1 MKSLTIAQQSVIGL
15 AVMIIILTVFGAF
28 GYVSVQQMIG
38 LNRAAARA
46 DERLIELSSLLGGL
60 DEAESRKSAI
70 VITGKEELF
79 EPYRESKERVVRRVA
94 LLPRLYEDDSAQ
106 RERVDKL
113 PALARERLDELDA
126 AIDARGK
133 GSAAV
138 ASVEVEMRKRQTIE
152 RIRALVDE
160 VRKRERSER
169 ALRRAGI
176 EDTAVKLGRTAFSGV
191 LVLMFII
198 GVLSRISL
206 GTLERRVGAAVEQVH
221 RASSELQTSAAQQ
234 VKGAKN
240 QVSAATEVSA
250 TMRELVIT
258 ARMIAESAQR
268 VTKMASETAAAAR
281 GGTQTV
287 EDAQRTIEGVR
298 RQVDHIVDRML
309 DLGKRSQEIGKILD
323 IINDLAAQTNI
334 LAINATIEAVG
345 AGAAGRRFGV
355 VAGEIRKLA
364 DRVSGS
370 TKEIRHLI
378 GEIRSAANTTALATE
393 EGAKAAEAG
402 TMRFVEVTE
411 SFRRIVEL
419 VGGTAQAAR
428 EIELS
433 TKQQTSAMVQ
443 VSTAMGEVA
452 QTARES
458 ESGATLTVN
467 TAAELS
473 SLSHELGRLIR
484 RAAA

>member
-1 MKSLTIAQQSVIGL
+1 MKSLTIAQQSALGL
-15 AVMIIILTVFGAF
+15 AVMVAFLAVFGVF
-28 GYVSVQQMIG
+28 GYSSVRQMAD

-46 DERLIELSSLLGGL
+46 DERLTELSIFLSAL
-60 DEAESRKSAI
+60 DEAEARKSAL
-70 VITGKEELF
+70 VLTGKEELL
-79 EPYRESKERVVRRVA
+79 EPYRESKEKVGRKA
-94 LLPRLYEDDSAQ
+94 TSLPSFYDDDPAQ
-106 RERVDKL
+106 RELVEKL
-113 PALARERLDELDA
+113 PALARERLDELDVA
-126 AIDARGK
+126 LDARGK
-133 GSAAV
+133 GGAAV
-138 ASVEVEMRKRQTIE
+138 ASVEMELRGRQTMDK
-152 RIRALVDE
+152 IRAAVEDL
-160 VRKRERSER
+160 RKRERGER

-176 EDTAVKLGRTAFSGV
+176 EETAVKLGRTAFVGV
-191 LVLMFII
+191 LALMLLI
-198 GVLSRISL
+198 GVTSWISMSA
-206 GTLERRVGAAVEQVH
+206 LERRVGAAIQQVQ
-221 RASSELQTSAAQQ
+221 RASAELHTSAEQQ
-234 VKGAKN
+234 ARGAKD

-250 TMRELVIT
+250 TMRELVVT

-268 VTKMASETAAAAR
+268 VTQVAGETAAAAR

-287 EDAQRTIEGVR
+287 EDAQRTMEGVR

-323 IINDLAAQTNI
+323 IITDLASQTNL
-334 LAINATIEAVG
+334 LAINATIEASG

-393 EGAKAAEAG
+393 AGAKAAEAG
-402 TMRFVEVTE
+402 TMRFAEVTE
-411 SFRRIVEL
+411 SFRQIVEL
-419 VGGTAQAAR
+419 VGGTARAAR

-443 VSTAMGEVA
+443 VSTAMSEVA

-458 ESGATLTVN
+458 EGGTAQTVN